1 MDPQYGE
8 LLRKLALA
16 QEHVQQLANH
26 ASGPRLISRTDP
38 EYPLEAR
45 KAGLEGKVE
54 LVITIDTDGRSA
66 EIQITRGLNA
76 DLDQKAIECVNNWR
90 FRPALRNGLPVTA
103 FASVEVVFRLR

>member
-1 MDPQYGE
+1 MEAQYGE

-54 LVITIDTDGRSA
+54 LVYHDRYGWP
-66 EIQITRGLNA
+66 
-76 DLDQKAIECVNNWR
+76 LDRDPDHARLEC
-90 FRPALRNGLPVTA
+90 RP
-103 FASVEVVFRLR
+103 